1 MGAPDDLLKLKK
13 REHGAFGTRYIS
25 DTTART
31 GEWCEIVV
39 TVAATFT
46 TLTMEG
52 STGTW
57 TGVAFPVGHVIRGK
71 ITAITLTSG
80 SIQARNAEPQF
91 ATLTTSLAGANNDL
105 VFRAR
110 DAGGK
115 GNGISIAYINPGTP
129 SAALSVTVAGSA
141 ITVNLAT
148 NGASAITSTASEV
161 AAAIA
166 AVWNADKLVTITNS
180 GADTGAG
187 VVTALAATN
196 LAGGAGW

>member
-91 ATLTTSLAGANNDL
+91 ATLTTSLVGANND
-105 VFRAR
+105 
-110 DAGGK
+110 
-115 GNGISIAYINPGTP
+115 
-129 SAALSVTVAGSA
+129 AALFATARSVMADAAGTIICAWGAHAESDRAARLRWLMLNEGWPVYVLKLNTGGSPAHPLYLPGDVVA
-141 ITVNLAT
+141 TEWDFV
-148 NGASAITSTASEV
+148 
-161 AAAIA
+161 
-166 AVWNADKLVTITNS
+166 
-180 GADTGAG
+180 
-187 VVTALAATN
+187 
-196 LAGGAGW
+196 